1 MTCPLDSCPN
11 SSPLTMY
18 ALDCLRCHV
27 LIHVQINR
35 FGINSQTSVIT
46 YDPVQSLLAV
56 GTNDTKFGVGQ
67 IYIFGQKR
75 VNAVLAL
82 QRKASVRIL
91 QFCSDKLICFDS
103 RNDLTIFSLET
114 KRIISSYSPPG
125 TVLSV
130 CSDPT
135 LDYILLGMQTG
146 NLKLSCLFET
156 NVDLSR

>member
-1 MTCPLDSCPN
+1 MMFL
-11 SSPLTMY
+11 MH
-18 ALDCLRCHV
+18 A
-27 LIHVQINR
+27 QISR
-35 FGINSQTSVIT
+35 YGINSQTSVIA

-56 GTNDTKFGVGQ
+56 GTNDTNFGPGQ

-75 VNAVLAL
+75 VSAVLAL

-146 NLKLSCLFET
+146 NLINSCVLGT
-156 NVDLSR
+156 SVDLSR